1 MYMRRVLAAGTAATV
16 LAVAVAGGAAS
27 AAPATPDRSTAAVLR
42 QGLDDLHN
50 LGITGVAGMVRDGN
64 RVVQARSGVSDV
76 DSRRPMPADGSFR
89 IGSDTKTFVSVVLLQ
104 LVGEGRIG
112 LDDPIERWL
121 PGVVDGNGNNGQL
134 VTVREVLQ
142 HTSGIYNYTNDLAV
156 LQTQDGYLAHRYD
169 HYTEAEL
176 VAIAMQHAPLF
187 APGTAWSYTNTD
199 YIIAGMLVQAVTG
212 HGWATEV
219 RSRILVPLGLRHTGY
234 PADRPTLPRP
244 HAEAYQQFGPGPLV
258 DVTDVDATVA
268 DAAGGMVSTASDLT
282 RFWQALQRGQ
292 LLRPQQMAQLHQTVL
307 ATQFQGLRSGVAYG
321 LGIMWIPNRCG
332 GYWAHWGGVPGTST
346 LNGVTPDG
354 RRAVVWYETTVLRD
368 PVASQA
374 VTARDIALLDDL
386 ICG

>member
-16 LAVAVAGGAAS
+16 LAVAVTGGVAS
-27 AAPATPDRSTAAVLR
+27 AAPAAPDRSTAGVLR
-42 QGLDDLHN
+42 QGLDDLDG

-64 RVVQARSGVSDV
+64 RVIQARSGVSDV
-76 DSRRPMPADGSFR
+76 DSGRPMPADGSFR

-156 LQTQDGYLAHRYD
+156 VQTQDGYLAHRYD
-169 HYTEAEL
+169 HYTEADL
-176 VAIAMQHAPLF
+176 VAIAMRHPPLF

-212 HGWATEV
+212 NPWATEV

-234 PADRPTLPRP
+234 PADRPTLPPP
-244 HAEAYQQFGPGPLV
+244 HAQAYQQFGPGPLV
-258 DVTDVDATVA
+258 DVTEVNATVA
-268 DAAGGMVSTASDLT
+268 DAAGGMVSTAGDLT
-282 RFWQALQRGQ
+282 RFWQALQRGE
-292 LLRPQQMAQLHQTVL
+292 LLRPQQLAQLHQTVL
-307 ATQFQGLRSGVAYG
+307 ATQFQGLRPGVAYG

-346 LNGVTPDG
+346 LDGVTPDG
-354 RRAVVWYETTVLRD
+354 RRAVVWYETAVLRD

-374 VTARDIALLDDL
+374 VTARDISLLDDL

>member
-1 MYMRRVLAAGTAATV
+1 ML
-16 LAVAVAGGAAS
+16 
-27 AAPATPDRSTAAVLR
+27 
-42 QGLDDLHN
+42 QHGLDDLHN
-50 LGITGVAGMVRDGN
+50 LGITGMQGMVRDGN
-64 RVVQARSGVSDV
+64 RVIRARSGVSDV
-76 DSRRPMPADGSFR
+76 DSNRPVPADGSFR

-121 PGVVDGNGNNGQL
+121 PGVVDGNGNDGRL
-134 VTVREVLQ
+134 ITVRQVLQ

-156 LQTQDGYLAHRYD
+156 LQSQDGYLAHRYD
-169 HYTEAEL
+169 HYTEADL
-176 VAIAMQHAPLF
+176 VAIAMRHPPLF

-199 YIIAGMLVQAVTG
+199 YIIAGMLVEAVTG
-212 HGWATEV
+212 HPWATEV

-234 PADRPTLPRP
+234 PADRPTLPQP
-244 HAEAYQQFGPGPLV
+244 HAEAYQQFGPGLLV
-258 DVTDVDATVA
+258 DVTEVNATVA
-268 DAAGGMVSTASDLT
+268 DAAGGMVSTTGDLT

-307 ATQFQGLRSGVAYG
+307 ATQFQGLRPGVAYG

-354 RRAVVWYETTVLRD
+354 RRAVVWYETTVFGD
-368 PVASQA
+368 PAVSQA
-374 VTARDIALLDDL
+374 VTARDISLLDDL

>member
-1 MYMRRVLAAGTAATV
+1 MRARKVVAAGMAATV
-16 LAVAVAGGAAS
+16 LAVAVTGGTAS
-27 AAPATPDRSTAAVLR
+27 AATAAPERSTAGVL
-42 QGLDDLHN
+42 QHGLDDLHN
-50 LGITGVAGMVRDGN
+50 LGITGVQGMVRDGN
-64 RVVQARSGVSDV
+64 RVIQARSGVSDV
-76 DSRRPMPADGSFR
+76 DSGRPVPADGSFR

-121 PGVVDGNGNNGQL
+121 PGVVDGNGNDGRL
-134 VTVREVLQ
+134 ITVRQVLQ

-156 LQTQDGYLAHRYD
+156 LRSQDGYLAHRYD
-169 HYTEAEL
+169 HYSEADL
-176 VAIAMQHAPLF
+176 VAIAMRHPPLF

-199 YIIAGMLVQAVTG
+199 YIIAGMLVEAVTG
-212 HGWATEV
+212 HPWATEV

-234 PADRPTLPRP
+234 PADRPTLPQP
-244 HAEAYQQFGPGPLV
+244 HAEAYQQFGPGLLV
-258 DVTDVDATVA
+258 DVTDVNATVA
-268 DAAGGMVSTASDLT
+268 DAAGGMVSTTSDLT
-282 RFWQALQRGQ
+282 RFWQALQRGE

-307 ATQFQGLRSGVAYG
+307 ATQFQGLRPGVAYG

-346 LNGVTPDG
+346 LDGVTPDG
-354 RRAVVWYETTVLRD
+354 RRAVVWYEATVFGD
-368 PVASQA
+368 PAVSQA